1 MPEPRPEDDRSAR
14 MSELSQLEASLEEV
28 RRVAEHASTLSASQ
42 LEVELQEAMAVIR
55 GGFVPREATEERLAG
70 AIGGPQLAGITTV
83 GHRELD
89 RRLTAL
95 EGALRRLHSAPDVE
109 DPVDGRRLA
118 ADLTALEAL
127 AANQLAIE
135 RWLLAN
141 RPLGR
146 TSSGSSRP
154 AGEPGTRCEWCGAE
168 YPEPETQHG
177 AS

>member
-1 MPEPRPEDDRSAR
+1 
-14 MSELSQLEASLEEV
+14 MSELSRLEASLEEV
-28 RRVAEHASTLSASQ
+28 RRVAEHASTLTASQ
-42 LEVELQEAMAVIR
+42 LEAELQEAIAVIR
-55 GGFVPREATEERLAG
+55 DGFVPREETEERLAG
-70 AIGGPQLAGITTV
+70 AIGGPQLAGITSV

-95 EGALRRLHSAPDVE
+95 EGALRRLHAAPDVE
-109 DPVDGRRLA
+109 DPADGRRLA

-141 RPLGR
+141 RPVGR
-146 TSSGSSRP
+146 APDGSSLS
-154 AGEPGTRCEWCGAE
+154 AIEPGTYCEWCGAE
-168 YPEPETQHG
+168 YTQPEPEHG